1 MDWWIMLIVRE
12 HNSTVG
18 GNSHVLDW
26 RMLSS
31 GELNFATAGK
41 SCVCIMYRTIPQHWR
56 DLLSLKL
63 FRERL
68 FSVGCSVSTWEQTY
82 KKDGVRAVENL
93 EGKVGRIPASILK
106 CWREVV
112 GKFSRTFQEIP
123 NPRQVFSCFFG
134 GTWNFRFSDVAPR
147 WQFCFH
153 FRSSQIVLDID

>member
-1 MDWWIMLIVRE
+1 MLIVRE

-82 KKDGVRAVENL
+82 KKDGVRAVKNL

-106 CWREVV
+106 CWREVD

-134 GTWNFRFSDVAPR
+134 GTWNFRFSDVSA
-147 WQFCFH
+147 
-153 FRSSQIVLDID
+153 LDSLLCIGVIQCKQ